1 MHRKKSYTIPK
12 RALLFW
18 GLVGVIAAG
27 AAGITAF
34 AAPGTMTTALA
45 PSTATASS
53 HLGARPKETPANNP
67 NFPFATD
74 AMLPPTLAASLHGEA
89 TEVARGYLRLTQEPG
104 LAAQTWVLPT
114 QAPTPAPRGIVN
126 GTGNNEQL
134 SPYLRM
140 MDITNHWE
148 GMGKDPAVITG
159 ALLTD
164 PRQGVTVL
172 AYGQRNSSLGDTKV
186 FPTPTKHG
194 AVRITA
200 VNGSMFTLTAA
211 DGTVFTFDIKA
222 MTYR

>member
-1 MHRKKSYTIPK
+1 MIT
-12 RALLFW
+12 AC
-18 GLVGVIAAG
+18 

-34 AAPGTMTTALA
+34 AAPGAVTTTVPA
-45 PSTATASS
+45 PSIATAASS
-53 HLGARPKETPANNP
+53 RLGARPKETPANNP

-74 AMLPPTLAASLHGEA
+74 AMLSPSLAAGLHAEA
-89 TEVARGYLRLTQEPG
+89 TERTQGYLRLTQEPG
-104 LAAQTWVLPT
+104 LAARAVVLPT
-114 QAPTPAPRGIVN
+114 RAPTPAPRGIVD
-126 GTGNNEQL
+126 GIGNNEQL
-134 SPYLRM
+134 GPYLRM